1 MKPITGRLTEKN
13 GKWYAVINLPKLPGE
28 KRKQPWKP
36 LNLDSRKGSRIIN
49 KTQAEAR
56 LAELVAQYNR
66 NYDFLEVG
74 LSRAEQEQRRIARQP
89 FHEYLVDWFD
99 GYKSNLALRTQ
110 SSYRMIL
117 EGRVIPYFKGKNIP
131 IKDLVGGDFNTYY
144 NHLRKDGL
152 SGKTALNHHR
162 VMHLALKH
170 AVKRGI
176 IPYNPSDQA
185 DPPKAEK
192 HVGEYYNAQEL
203 KKLLSALNDDP
214 LRVPVIIAIYCGLR
228 RSEILGIKWSAI
240 DFENKVIRI
249 RHKIIEDDTTG
260 VKKIVGIDILKT
272 DSSYR
277 TMPLLPEIEKELLRE
292 RERQIERKSK
302 LRSAYSRKWEDYV
315 CVDAMGEIIKPQYF
329 TEHFKVILRQNG
341 LKDIRLHDL
350 RHSCASLLVANDE
363 DMKLVQNY
371 LGHSTISITADTY
384 SHLEYK
390 SKEKSARKISRAL
403 SD

>member
-131 IKDLVGGDFNTYY
+131 IKDLVGSDFNTYY

-203 KKLLSALNDDP
+203 KKLLSALKDDP

-260 VKKIVGIDILKT
+260 VKKIVGIDMLKT

-277 TMPLLPEIEKELLRE
+277 TMPLLPEIEEELLRE
-292 RERQIERKSK
+292 REIQAERKSK

-341 LKDIRLHDL
+341 LKEIRLHDL

>member
-74 LSRAEQEQRRIARQP
+74 LSRAEQEKRRIARQP

-131 IKDLVGGDFNTYY
+131 IKDLVGSDFNTYY

-152 SGKTALNHHR
+152 SGK
-162 VMHLALKH
+162 M
-170 AVKRGI
+170 
-176 IPYNPSDQA
+176 
-185 DPPKAEK
+185 
-192 HVGEYYNAQEL
+192 
-203 KKLLSALNDDP
+203 LS
-214 LRVPVIIAIYCGLR
+214 I
-228 RSEILGIKWSAI
+228 
-240 DFENKVIRI
+240 
-249 RHKIIEDDTTG
+249 TTG
-260 VKKIVGIDILKT
+260 
-272 DSSYR
+272 
-277 TMPLLPEIEKELLRE
+277 
-292 RERQIERKSK
+292 
-302 LRSAYSRKWEDYV
+302 
-315 CVDAMGEIIKPQYF
+315 
-329 TEHFKVILRQNG
+329 
-341 LKDIRLHDL
+341 
-350 RHSCASLLVANDE
+350 
-363 DMKLVQNY
+363 
-371 LGHSTISITADTY
+371 
-384 SHLEYK
+384 
-390 SKEKSARKISRAL
+390 
-403 SD
+403 